1 MASIVRKPGS
11 KFWHAAY
18 RDHQG
23 RQRRKSTRETDFK
36 KAYRIAQLMER
47 AAKHKIR
54 TDRVR
59 HAIREV
65 FDEFYPDELPSTTT
79 REHAT
84 QWLALKKPEVATSTY
99 VSYKKS
105 VSKFLANIGELAD
118 QDMSD
123 VRKANIAQF
132 RDSLLVS
139 VSPTT
144 VNHDIKTVKAIFKSA
159 KRDGYISDDPAESI
173 EMVRRSTD
181 RVRRPF
187 TVDEL
192 RAILEVATPEWQS
205 LIKFGLYT
213 GQRLGDLARLT
224 WSNLDLERNVIRL
237 QARKTGKA
245 MTIPIAEPLRNH
257 ILCLPVPSKP
267 SAPIHPRAF
276 RTAGHRLSNQFV
288 DLLVVVG
295 LRQKQKRTGA
305 GRGGRRQPSEVSFHV
320 LRHTCTT
327 LLKHAGVPQA
337 VVQELIG
344 HQSPAMSGVYTHV
357 GETELAK
364 ATSALPAL

>member
-1 MASIVRKPGS
+1 MTSRPRRRYSNLRNAMAILRMIRPNRSRWS
-11 KFWHAAY
+11 AA
-18 RDHQG
+18 
-23 RQRRKSTRETDFK
+23 
-36 KAYRIAQLMER
+36 
-47 AAKHKIR
+47 
-54 TDRVR
+54 
-59 HAIREV
+59 
-65 FDEFYPDELPSTTT
+65 
-79 REHAT
+79 
-84 QWLALKKPEVATSTY
+84 QW
-99 VSYKKS
+99 
-105 VSKFLANIGELAD
+105 
-118 QDMSD
+118 
-123 VRKANIAQF
+123 
-132 RDSLLVS
+132 
-139 VSPTT
+139 
-144 VNHDIKTVKAIFKSA
+144 
-159 KRDGYISDDPAESI
+159 
-173 EMVRRSTD
+173 
-181 RVRRPF
+181 RPF

-344 HQSPAMSGVYTHV
+344 HQSPAMSGDVRRLYSRRRDRARQSDLSST
-357 GETELAK
+357 G
-364 ATSALPAL
+364 ALIREAIPD